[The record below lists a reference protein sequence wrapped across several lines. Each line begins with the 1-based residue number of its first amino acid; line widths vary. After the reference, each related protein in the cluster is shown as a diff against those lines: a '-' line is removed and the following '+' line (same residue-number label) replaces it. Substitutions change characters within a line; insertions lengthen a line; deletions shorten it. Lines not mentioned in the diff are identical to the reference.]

1 MWPVTGPQ
9 SKALAGNHTEVVSM
23 QKLSHRGAMFSLRGV
38 MIVIDE
44 DEGEDEDEEYGVI
57 NQDS

>member
-1 MWPVTGPQ
+1 
-9 SKALAGNHTEVVSM
+9 M